1 MIGLLKRSLAQKD
14 WPTNV
19 TYLYLF
25 LKHLPKKM
33 LTSTHSVSWI
43 QPSAAILTD
52 TLKWNLIFEGFRK
65 LRRSYENSCSYCFA
79 ERWSHTRLKMTQI
92 STACPLF
99 DEYDAQFKWEVSW
112 QGQFW
117 QHAQFSETFPI
128 WRSMLCRWVAQS
140 RTSMIT
146 YSSSLWISCRN
157 PYLPAKLSTN

>member
-1 MIGLLKRSLAQKD
+1 MWRTCASSWNTFPRRCWHQLILYHGFNHQLWF
-14 WPTNV
+14 WPTHSSE
-19 TYLYLF
+19 TQS
-25 LKHLPKKM
+25 LKAFA
-33 LTSTHSVSWI
+33 SWEE
-43 QPSAAILTD
+43 AM
-52 TLKWNLIFEGFRK
+52 K
-65 LRRSYENSCSYCFA
+65 NSCSYCFA
-79 ERWSHTRLKMTQI
+79 GRWSHTRLKMTQI

-117 QHAQFSETFPI
+117 QHAQFSEIFPI

-157 PYLPAKLSTN
+157 PYLPAKL